1 MSDAHTTIPI
11 ATDTGGGDA
20 FTIPEAYKDKPY
32 MKDIDSNE
40 KLFAQFDNVQSL
52 IGKKTVGIPTSESSE
67 EDWGKF
73 YNSMGRPEE
82 SGKYEFDKVD
92 GPEGID
98 LQGSEE
104 GMKKVKDMFHKAGL
118 SGKQAKD
125 IKKAYDEMFLEQY
138 GKQLEAGKVES
149 DKVNTEFEG
158 LLDSH
163 FGDQKEAASTRVN
176 QMLTEFTPDGFKE
189 HVQGLD
195 NKNLMVLTAVL
206 DKVHQKYVSED
217 GAPGGGDA
225 IPAETVETMRETAQ
239 NLIKSDAWKNPMDT
253 QHEATKAKV
262 NALYTKI
269 ATAQTKK

>member
-1 MSDAHTTIPI
+1 
-11 ATDTGGGDA
+11 
-20 FTIPEAYKDKPY
+20 
-32 MKDIDSNE
+32 
-40 KLFAQFDNVQSL
+40 
-52 IGKKTVGIPTSESSE
+52 
-67 EDWGKF
+67 
-73 YNSMGRPEE
+73 MGRPEE
-82 SGKYEFDKVD
+82 SGKYEFDKVE
-92 GPEGID
+92 GPEGVD

-138 GKQLEAGKVES
+138 SKQLEAGQAAS
-149 DKVNTEFEG
+149 DQTNSEFEG
-158 LLDSH
+158 LLDKH
-163 FGDQKEAASTRVN
+163 FGDQKEVASTRVN
-176 QMLTEFTPDGFKE
+176 KMLTEFVPDDFKE

-217 GAPGGGDA
+217 GAPGGGEA
-225 IPAETVETMRETAQ
+225 IPSETVETMRETAQ